1 MVLGGVKRR
10 ARKHVAHLSD
20 AQMQAL
26 GDEWAVS
33 LTTPEGVT
41 VRVVRHVFLKEI
53 LQEEDYQYHNFFGD
67 WTLCPTEPLFNG
79 RPHYVH
85 NTLHEGLAHMYH
97 IVDPNF
103 DAPRWV
109 IGAQVGTTEGWA
121 VAEAESDESFPE
133 GTWMA
138 MTDSGEWQ
146 DSSFHFEPLIDKDGC
161 MDDEEYD
168 QELEM
173 EARLVEEVA
182 KRPTR
187 ASA

>member
-1 MVLGGVKRR
+1 MVEIQGIRCYEAIVCSGGTGIFQR
-10 ARKHVAHLSD
+10 
-20 AQMQAL
+20 
-26 GDEWAVS
+26 
-33 LTTPEGVT
+33 
-41 VRVVRHVFLKEI
+41 
-53 LQEEDYQYHNFFGD
+53 HNFEGL
-67 WTLCPTEPLFNG
+67 WTIAEQNEVSG
-79 RPHYVH
+79 GYPHYEHRTPNGQMVH
-85 NTLHEGLAHMYH
+85 LFHVNSAYGG
-97 IVDPNF
+97 
-103 DAPRWV
+103 APRWV